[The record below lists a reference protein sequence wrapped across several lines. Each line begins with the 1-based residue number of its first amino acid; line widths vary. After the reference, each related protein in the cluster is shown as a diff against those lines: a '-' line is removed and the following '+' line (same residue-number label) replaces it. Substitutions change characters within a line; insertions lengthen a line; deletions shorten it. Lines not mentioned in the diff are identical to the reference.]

1 MPPTST
7 LRTPI
12 TPSLV
17 LYRKITPHA
26 VIVELHDDTG
36 KTLYAEEI
44 ATRTATVE
52 PSDPEQAEP
61 IL

>member
-1 MPPTST
+1 MPPTSI

-12 TPSLV
+12 TSTLT
-17 LYRKITPHA
+17 LSRTIAATA
-26 VIVELHDDTG
+26 VIIEIHDDTG
-36 KTLYAEEI
+36 KPLYAEEI
-44 ATRTATVE
+44 AIRAAMAE